1 MKKKQFTLIELLV
14 VIAIIAILAAMLL
27 PALAKAREK
36 ARQISCV
43 SNMKQ
48 IGLANAMYADDNNDM
63 HVPSNWSGG
72 ASWSY
77 ILPNGTT
84 HSNYILWHTLIYPYV
99 GDYKTFN
106 CPSAVSGQMGVI
118 NYTGQYTGQT
128 SYGKNAL
135 LGATIRAKFKYPSDT
150 GYFADTSRTKK
161 EIDGACWENAYNY
174 EKRNIIVYN
183 ERHNKQPTIGYE
195 DGHSASRPASSVPEY
210 ATTSKFWRAEPTAT
224 VTD

>member
-1 MKKKQFTLIELLV
+1 MKKQFTLIELLV

-48 IGLANAMYADDNNDM
+48 ICLANSMYADDNDDM
-63 HVPSNWSGG
+63 HVPSYYDMKTK
-72 ASWSY
+72 Y
-77 ILPNGTT
+77 ILPNGNESGGTL
-84 HSNYILWHTLIYPYV
+84 ILWHSLIQPYV
-99 GDYKTFN
+99 GDFKTMN
-106 CPSAVSGQMGVI
+106 CPSAVSGVNGI
-118 NYTGQYTGQT
+118 TTYTGQYLGNS

-135 LGATIRAKFKYPSDT
+135 IGSTIRAKFKYPSDT

-161 EIDGACWENAYNY
+161 EIDGSCWENSYNY
-174 EKRNIIVYN
+174 EKRNLIVYN

-210 ATTSKFWRAEPTAT
+210 STSSKFWRAEPVAP
-224 VTD
+224 VID